1 MSQPAVDYNCIHSWN
16 IARSGRIFLSFDY
29 LADLVIFSVVD
40 FMHGDAIMRTSRMG
54 VVIMKTLKTRLLA
67 SVITAGVA
75 VIATPAMA
83 QIGTPEGEAQATGQ
97 DSQPDVVVTGSR
109 IRRTDLTSTSP
120 VTVVSEEEFQLQG
133 AVNVEQVVNTLP
145 QVLPGLTGFSNNP
158 GNGAVTLN
166 LRNLGAQRSLVL
178 VNGRRWMFYDTNQ
191 IVDLNTIPQFMVQN
205 VEVSTGG
212 ASAVYGSDAV
222 AGVVNFK
229 LRNDLNGILAG
240 ATYNI
245 TERGD
250 AASYSADLG
259 IGSNFAD
266 GRGNVAL
273 FANYTE
279 RKPLFQ
285 SARDFSNTAIADG
298 CVVPGSGDPSRSGI
312 GTIQAGGSALATCAA
327 RGGEIGFVNGGSPNT
342 PIGTF
347 SAPGGTYIFNAS
359 GGGSRLFQNP
369 ADLYN
374 FNPTNYLQLPQERY
388 LLGGFANYE
397 VADGV
402 EVFSE
407 ISFVNNRVNQELAP
421 TPTGVSATLQIASP
435 FFNEQTRALLRA
447 QDAIDTTP
455 NNGYATTT
463 LNYRFLSAGS
473 RNAEQ
478 TRQAYRVLLGVR
490 GDLTE
495 KLNYEAY
502 YSYSR
507 TNNTQYQQ
515 GNISSS
521 RYRAALTTEFVPGST
536 TEVRCLDATARA
548 AGCVPINVFGDGLA
562 SAAAVNYV
570 RVNSTN
576 LEISE
581 LKNAVANINGS
592 LFNFGMGAD
601 DVGFSLGGEYRQMRS
616 RYIPDTFLS
625 SGDVLGF
632 NAGTPTRG
640 QYDVKEVFGE
650 LRVPLVRDGFIYA
663 LELNGAA
670 RYSDYSLAAVGGTWT
685 YTGGA
690 EFAPIRDV
698 RFRGQYSRAV
708 RAPNVQDLFGGQAT
722 GFFGV
727 NDRCGQFAPTAS
739 RTDAVRALCVA
750 SGVPAA
756 NVFTALAQ
764 PAQQIQADV
773 GGNPNVE
780 EEVSDTYTAG
790 VVITPGFIPRLNIT
804 VDYFNIKVENTIG
817 QLAGGFGNALALCYD
832 TVQDVNNPI
841 CAPFVNSPGRLVRNP
856 QTGAL
861 GATAGG
867 LNPVFTSANVGKLET
882 AGIDA
887 QVDYNLQFAGGQLSL
902 FYLGTYLDKFRTTA
916 IASIPEREIFGEG
929 RFGLPRYRHTARVT
943 FSDGPASLSLRWGF
957 QGKTESTNLTNIF
970 TGIVRNTTPPVQ
982 TVNRLGS
989 YSVFDLTA
997 SVDVNDGLTF
1007 NFGVNNLLDKDPP
1020 ILGSQA
1026 EQANT
1031 LPSFYDVLGR
1041 RFFVAARVRL

>member
-1 MSQPAVDYNCIHSWN
+1 
-16 IARSGRIFLSFDY
+16 
-29 LADLVIFSVVD
+29 
-40 FMHGDAIMRTSRMG
+40 
-54 VVIMKTLKTRLLA
+54 MKTLKTRLLA
-67 SVITAGVA
+67 SVVTAGVA

-83 QIGTPEGEAQATGQ
+83 QVGTPEAESQASGQ

-109 IRRTDLTSTSP
+109 IRRNDLTSTSP
-120 VTVVSEEEFQLQG
+120 VTVVSDQEFALQG
-133 AVNVEQVVNTLP
+133 AINVEQVVNTLP

-166 LRNLGAQRSLVL
+166 LRALGAQRTLVL
-178 VNGRRWMFYDTNQ
+178 VNGRRWMFYDTTQ
-191 IVDLNTIPQFMVQN
+191 VVDLNTIPQFMLQN

-229 LRNDLNGILAG
+229 LRDDLNGVLAG

-250 AASYSADLG
+250 AASYSADVG

-266 GRGNVAL
+266 DRGNVTL

-285 SARDFSNTAIADG
+285 SARRFSNTAIADG

-312 GTIQAGGSALATCAA
+312 GTIQPGGSAIGTCAA
-327 RGGEIGFVNGGSPNT
+327 RGGEVGFVNGGSANT
-342 PIGTF
+342 PIATF
-347 SAPGGTYIFNAS
+347 NAPGGTYIFNGS

-388 LLGGFANYE
+388 LLGGFAHYE

-407 ISFVNNRVNQELAP
+407 VSFVNNRVNQELAP
-421 TPTGVSATLQIASP
+421 TPTGVSGTLQIASP

-447 QDAIDTTP
+447 QDAIDATP

-463 LNYRFLSAGS
+463 VNYRFLSAGS

-478 TRQAYRVLLGVR
+478 TRQAYRLLLGVR
-490 GDLTE
+490 GDITD

-502 YSYSR
+502 YSYAR

-515 GNISSS
+515 GNVSSS

-536 TEVRCLDATARA
+536 TEIRCLDPVARA
-548 AGCVPINVFGDGLA
+548 AGCVPINVFGSGLA
-562 SAAAVNYV
+562 SPAAVNYV

-576 LEISE
+576 LDISE
-581 LKNAVANINGS
+581 LKNAVASVSGS

-601 DVGFSLGGEYRQMRS
+601 DVAFSLGTEYRQMRS

-632 NAGTPTRG
+632 NAGQPTRG
-640 QYDVKEVFGE
+640 SYDVKEVFGE
-650 LRVPLVRDGFIYA
+650 LRVPLVRDGFVHA
-663 LELNGAA
+663 LELTGAA
-670 RYSDYSLAAVGGTWT
+670 RYSDYSLQAVGGTWT

-690 EFAPIRDV
+690 EFAPIRDI

-708 RAPNVQDLFGGQAT
+708 RAPNVQDLFGGQST
-722 GFFGV
+722 GFPSV
-727 NDRCGQFAPTAS
+727 NDRCGQFAPQAS
-739 RTDAVRALCVA
+739 RTEAVRALCVA

-764 PAQQIQADV
+764 PNQQIQTDV

-790 VVITPGFIPRLNIT
+790 VVISPSFIPRLNVT

-817 QLAGGFGNALALCYD
+817 QLAGGVATAIQLCYD
-832 TVQDVNNPI
+832 TIQDVNNAI
-841 CAPFVNSPGRLVRNP
+841 CAPFVNRPGFQVRNP

-861 GATAGG
+861 GASAGG
-867 LNPVFTSANVGKLET
+867 LNPQFTSANVGTLKT
-882 AGIDA
+882 SGIDM
-887 QVDYNLQFAGGQLSL
+887 QVDYNLQFGGGQLSF
-902 FYLGTYLDKFRTTA
+902 FYIGTWLDKYRSIPITA
-916 IASIPEREIFGEG
+916 IPEREFISEG
-929 RFGLPRYRHTARVT
+929 TFGLPKYRHTARVT

-957 QGKTESTNLTNIF
+957 EGKTQSTNINNIF
-970 TGIVRNTTPPVQ
+970 NGLTRVGTDPALLSVA
-982 TVNRLGS
+982 RLGS
-989 YSVFDLTA
+989 YSQFDLTA
-997 SVDVNDGLTF
+997 SVDVNDALTF
-1007 NFGVNNLLDKDPP
+1007 NFGVSNLLDKDPP
-1020 ILGSQA
+1020 ILGSQS

-1041 RFFVAARVRL
+1041 QFFIAARVRL